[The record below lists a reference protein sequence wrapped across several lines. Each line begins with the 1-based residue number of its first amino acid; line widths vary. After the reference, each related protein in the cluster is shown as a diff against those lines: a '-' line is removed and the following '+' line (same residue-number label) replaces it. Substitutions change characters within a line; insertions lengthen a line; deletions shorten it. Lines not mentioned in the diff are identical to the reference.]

1 MPTLSKSMLH
11 NCASVGSPKGRTG
24 TDFERGDFRLDCP
37 SLFGIGVNETDC
49 SMTPYLHVQHNQST
63 FQFRGDK
70 AKLLQHADSM
80 PFAPSDLLT
89 NEAMLKDQC
98 QDDWDHSLLILGC
111 QVESSMQDDGNGSE
125 VSSTLWDELLMVLS
139 EDEYDQSGGPFVGAL
154 QQLEVVCSIPT
165 QRSRSMRVSSVSS
178 VAREVSP
185 PHRQTSP
192 NLRSRVPLPDSRK
205 LLRSG
210 KYVS

>member
-1 MPTLSKSMLH
+1 MPTLSKNMRH
-11 NCASVGSPKGRTG
+11 NRESVGSPKGRTG
-24 TDFERGDFRLDCP
+24 IDFEYFSCSIRGDCP
-37 SLFGIGVNETDC
+37 SAPLFGIGVDETDC
-49 SMTPYLHVQHNQST
+49 SMTPDLHAQHNQST

-70 AKLLQHADSM
+70 VKRLQRADPM
-80 PFAPSDLLT
+80 PSAPFLLT
-89 NEAMLKDQC
+89 NEAMLMDQC
-98 QDDWDHSLLILGC
+98 QDDWDRSLLILGC

-139 EDEYDQSGGPFVGAL
+139 EDEYDQSGGL
-154 QQLEVVCSIPT
+154 RQLEVVCSIPT
-165 QRSRSMRVSSVSS
+165 QRRRSMRVSSVSS

-192 NLRSRVPLPDSRK
+192 NLRSRVPLPEPRK